1 MQADQERAERQRQYL
16 AQLAEETEYES
27 SEATSLATSTMEG
40 EHLINQEEREEREDD
55 SASTTP
61 QECLSADLTPTATP
75 THHGVDRIRDL
86 ASGEESCEGRGEDG
100 DDVQFLKLQLKEVS
114 RLE

>member
-40 EHLINQEEREEREDD
+40 EHLINQEEREDD

-86 ASGEESCEGRGEDG
+86 ASASGEAEAEDG

-114 RLE
+114 R